1 MDNARNTR
9 YMASDKSADN
19 CSPEIEVNDNFPQ
32 LPHATSYEK
41 LLKALKRN
49 EKHASRVRLKRF
61 LLICDTFSF
70 TDNSVI

>member
-1 MDNARNTR
+1 MNTQ
-9 YMASDKSADN
+9 YIVSDKSADN
-19 CSPEIEVNDNFPQ
+19 CSPEMEVNDNFPQ

-49 EKHASRVRLKRF
+49 EAHVSRVRLKRF
-61 LLICDTFSF
+61 LLICNAFSF